1 MRKRWY
7 CVNLFGSFVSFSYR
21 NIQYKHYVNYY
32 NFSGSGKKLQL
43 LCNIWHLSFFLIPLI
58 MRYWGL
64 TLCYFLNFLW
74 EAKYVHCILI
84 LSVLWLQN
92 SVDGPHYQS
101 TSPADRP
108 NIRPIPEHLH
118 HQNGHHPGYHN
129 GSDVRR
135 SPPTHRSRSADPYYR
150 DLSPPS
156 HAITAPGAPP
166 QTYVAKGVRANTM
179 VSPLRATGPAT
190 QDTSK

>member
-1 MRKRWY
+1 MSFEL
-7 CVNLFGSFVSFSYR
+7 CVFIFCIIL
-21 NIQYKHYVNYY
+21 NIQMLFNTNIFLIILNSVRA
-32 NFSGSGKKLQL
+32 KK
-43 LCNIWHLSFFLIPLI
+43 IETIERHLTTWLFFLFYLSWDIEVWLYDI
-58 MRYWGL
+58 V
-64 TLCYFLNFLW
+64 LW
-74 EAKYVHCILI
+74 EAKYLQCILV

-92 SVDGPHYQS
+92 SVDNPHYQS

-108 NIRPIPEHLH
+108 NLRPIPEHLY

-129 GSDVRR
+129 GSDVRW

-179 VSPLRATGPAT
+179 VSPLRATGPVT